1 MGDKSINT
9 ITGLSV
15 TKKIPEAAMFLVFFL
30 GIFFLLSC
38 KKTSE
43 LLPEISIL
51 NASLIRTT
59 DASIMSFIVK
69 ISKPTAK
76 VVTADYSMKDGTAVS
91 PGDYISAS
99 GTVSIPANQT
109 QATIDVQIKGD
120 PLNNRKPNLLFTVE
134 LSSPKSCTITTAS
147 ATGTIITEDGTN
159 LSTDN
164 TGYTTPL
171 TYPGYTI
178 AWSDEFSGTALD
190 LNVWNQETGNGSNG
204 WGNNELE
211 YYTNNSKNTFV
222 SNGNLVIEARRETT
236 NNFNYTSG
244 RMTTQ
249 NKKFFTFGRIDIRA
263 KLPVGKGIWPALWM
277 LGTNI
282 PTAGWPACGEID
294 IMELIGTYPA
304 RVNGTLHWKATNG
317 SHASTGADYTLSSGD
332 FSQQFHVFSII
343 WTNNEIKW
351 YIDDQLFVSASAAD
365 VGTAD
370 YPFNSDQFFIFNV
383 AVGGNW
389 PGSPDNTT
397 TFPQRIFV
405 DYVRVFQ

>member
-1 MGDKSINT
+1 MGNKSRKKPTVPDRIKK
-9 ITGLSV
+9 LS
-15 TKKIPEAAMFLVFFL
+15 EAVL
-30 GIFFLLSC
+30 FLLFFQSLFLLHSC
-38 KKTSE
+38 KQT
-43 LLPEISIL
+43 LDALPEISIL
-51 NASLIRTT
+51 SASKARSTDVTT
-59 DASIMSFIVK
+59 MSFIVK
-69 ISKPTAK
+69 ISKPITSIAT
-76 VVTADYSMKDGTAVS
+76 VDYSTKDGTAVS
-91 PGDYISAS
+91 PGDYTSAS
-99 GTVSIPANQT
+99 GTITIPANHS

-120 PLNNRKPNLLFTVE
+120 PLNMRQPNLQFSVE
-134 LSSPKSCTITTAS
+134 LSKPKTCTIATSS

-171 TYPGYTI
+171 TYPEYTLV
-178 AWSDEFSGTALD
+178 WSDEFSGNELD

-211 YYTNNSKNTFV
+211 YYTSNLKNTFV
-222 SNGNLVIEARRETT
+222 SNGNLIIEARREST

-249 NKKFFTFGRIDIRA
+249 NKKSFTFGRIDIRA

-282 PTAGWPACGEID
+282 QTAGWPACGEID

-304 RVNGTLHWKATNG
+304 RVTGTMHWKASNG

-332 FSQQFHVFSII
+332 FSQQFHVFSIV

-351 YIDDQLFVSASAAD
+351 YIDDQLFVSASSDD

-370 YPFNSDQFFIFNV
+370 YPFNADQFFIFNV

-389 PGSPDNTT
+389 PGPPDNTT
-397 TFPQRIFV
+397 SFPQRMFV